1 MGNKQKIAGKTFV
14 LIGLLILCSGLVWG
28 YFTISFVNSSVKTEA
43 RVKQVIKKHRSI
55 TPVFEFTVKG
65 KTYEFEG
72 ANTRPDAYELNDKET
87 VYYNPSDPD
96 DNRTGNFMSLWF
108 LPVFLT
114 GFGLILTV
122 AGAATALFS
131 GRKKEPFEIK

>member
-1 MGNKQKIAGKTFV
+1 MTAKTFIF
-14 LIGLLILCSGLVWG
+14 IGLMIFGGGLVWG
-28 YFTISFVNSSVKTEA
+28 YLTIDYINNSAKTEA
-43 RVKQVIKKHRSI
+43 RVKKVLKKHRSI

-72 ANTRPDAYELNDKET
+72 TNTSPDAYELNDKET

-108 LPVFLT
+108 MPIFLT
-114 GFGLILTV
+114 GFGIILAA
-122 AGAATALFS
+122 AGLGTLLFW
-131 GRKKEPFEIK
+131 GKKNPPFTGKRHM